1 MKKEAQLTNGVKL
14 AYVEEGAGEPL
25 VLLHGFC
32 GSLHYWDK
40 LVPLLARSHR
50 VIAVDLRGHGH
61 SSAPD
66 EAYSMERFAEDIA
79 LFAAAAG
86 LDKFHLFGHSLG
98 GYITLAFAENY
109 ADKLLSFGLVHS
121 TPYPDDEAAKANRN
135 KGADSIRE
143 HGMEPFIKALVP
155 KLFAPQH
162 VASMT
167 AEVQAAKE
175 IGVATSPI
183 GAIQTLYAMRD
194 RKDRNHVLR
203 ETTLPVLLVAGAED
217 QIIPVA
223 KTFTVQKSN
232 VVEALLPDVGH
243 MGMLEA
249 PEQLA
254 EAIGGFVENNRKS
267 APLS

>member
-1 MKKEAQLTNGVKL
+1 MKKEAQLTNGIKL
-14 AYVEEGAGEPL
+14 AYVEEGTGETI

-40 LVPLLARSHR
+40 LVPLLARSYR
-50 VIAVDLRGHGH
+50 VLAVDLRGHGH

-66 EAYSMERFAEDIA
+66 EAYSIERFAEDIA
-79 LFAAAAG
+79 LWAEEVG
-86 LDKFHLFGHSLG
+86 LEKFHLFGHSLG

-121 TPYPDDEAAKANRN
+121 TPYPDDEAAKANRD

-143 HGMEPFIKALVP
+143 NGMEPFIKALVP

-167 AEVQAAKE
+167 AEVQAAKQ

-183 GAIQTLYAMRD
+183 GAIRTLSAMRD
-194 RKDRNHVLR
+194 RKDRNHVLQ
-203 ETTLPVLLVAGAED
+203 ETALPVLLVAGAED
-217 QIIPVA
+217 QIIPVP
-223 KTFTVQKSN
+223 KTFVLQKSN
-232 VVEALLPDVGH
+232 VVQALLPDAGH
-243 MGMLEA
+243 MGMVEA
-249 PEQLA
+249 PQQLA
-254 EAIGGFVENNRKS
+254 GAIGDFVENIRKKS
-267 APLS
+267 PLF